1 MMNGFRYLILALI
14 VSAFVSGVSQ
24 AEQIILGAAT
34 GDQFAGESPSS
45 LYRINPA
52 NGDTILVGPIGF
64 NGVTGLALLPDGRL
78 VGSANADTDS
88 KIAVL
93 IEIDMDTG
101 AGSLIGTLG
110 DDNTPG
116 ECGRMPDLALNSA
129 SGQLYGYADAC
140 NGNIEGLFMIN
151 PDNADATS
159 IGPSGFNGGGNGL
172 AILPGTSDIF
182 ATPIDAS
189 GLVTLDPATGAGTV
203 IPASVGN
210 VPNRINAMDFN
221 PETGVLYGS
230 FMDVNNTVGL
240 GAANYLV
247 TISTSDGSTQLVGQT
262 VPGLD
267 AIVFVEGTIP
277 VTSIPT
283 LSEWGLIAM
292 AGLLGVIC
300 LLVIR
305 RRKAAA

>member
-1 MMNGFRYLILALI
+1 MRGFRYLIIALI

-24 AEQIILGAAT
+24 AEQIILGAAAGQPFS
-34 GDQFAGESPSS
+34 GDAPSS

-52 NGDTILVGPIGF
+52 NGDTVLVGPIGF
-64 NGVTGLALLPDGRL
+64 DGVTGLEILPDGRL
-78 VGSANADTDS
+78 VASANADTDS

-110 DDNTPG
+110 DDNNPG
-116 ECGRMPDLALNSA
+116 ECGRMPDIALNSTT
-129 SGQLYGYADAC
+129 GQLYGYADSC
-140 NGNIEGLFMIN
+140 NGSGDSLFLIN
-151 PDNADATS
+151 PDNADATF

-172 AILPGTSDIF
+172 AIRPGTSDIF
-182 ATPIDAS
+182 GTPIDAS
-189 GLVTLDPATGAGTV
+189 GLITLDPITGTGTV

-210 VPNRINAMDFN
+210 VPNRINALDFN

-230 FMDVNNTVGL
+230 FLDANNIVGL
-240 GAANYLV
+240 GTENYLV
-247 TISTSDGSTQLVGQT
+247 TISTSDGSTAFLGRT

-267 AIVFVEGTIP
+267 AIVFVEGIFP
-277 VTSIPT
+277 VASIPT

>member
-1 MMNGFRYLILALI
+1 MMNGFRYLIIALI

-52 NGDTILVGPIGF
+52 NGDAILVGPIGF

-78 VGSANADTDS
+78 VASANADTDS

-110 DDNTPG
+110 DDNNPG
-116 ECGRMPDLALNSA
+116 ECGRMPDIALNSV
-129 SGQLYGYADAC
+129 SGQLYGYADSC
-140 NGNIEGLFMIN
+140 NADIEGLFIIN

-159 IGPSGFNGGGNGL
+159 VGPSGFNGGGNGL
-172 AILPGTSDIF
+172 AIRPGTSDIF
-182 ATPIDAS
+182 GTPIDAS
-189 GLVTLDPATGAGTV
+189 GLITLDPATGAGTV
-203 IPASVGN
+203 IPASSGN

-221 PETGVLYGS
+221 PETGELYGS
-230 FMDVNNTVGL
+230 FMDVNNTVGF
-240 GAANYLV
+240 GVANYLV
-247 TISTSDGSTQLVGQT
+247 TISTSDGNTELVGLT

-267 AIVFVEGTIP
+267 AIVFVEGSFP

-283 LSEWGLIAM
+283 LSEWGLIVM